1 MDYEAILT
9 EAHNAAREAVAAEV
23 ARRPEDERDCD
34 CGFAW
39 VTVEGNEAIAR
50 HCRKARKHA
59 EGYNATGDVLSR
71 LGDKGYPKGWQWWKP
86 GNFRGQ
92 SVRIHEVGA
101 RAFRDVLAKHGIRAD
116 SGSRLD

>member
-23 ARRPEDERDCD
+23 ARQPEDERDCD

-50 HCRKARKHA
+50 HCRAKLKDTAPAHQIK
-59 EGYNATGDVLSR
+59 GDRSR
-71 LGDKGYPKGWQWWKP
+71 YGDKGYPKGWQWWKP